1 MLGAMTS
8 TLMRLSVRAGLLGGA
23 VGVLACQ
30 EPGEGWVPPSTEGTV
45 TNASGGSTSGG
56 PATSDVTSSTAS
68 TSGAATATGGADGSS
83 STSSMTSDGG
93 ASSTGGSETTGE
105 STSDSTRT
113 TGSETTGSATT
124 GSATTGSAT
133 TGGGGDSLI
142 SNGDF
147 SSGEAN
153 WSFTGDGTVDT
164 SSGEYCVT
172 SNSGEELQIGWPA
185 DEEPAS
191 VQSGASYQF
200 SSTDYYS
207 GGTAPTVGVKLGQ
220 AQDPYPAFVEAAS
233 LSIGSSA

>member
-1 MLGAMTS
+1 
-8 TLMRLSVRAGLLGGA
+8 
-23 VGVLACQ
+23 
-30 EPGEGWVPPSTEGTV
+30 
-45 TNASGGSTSGG
+45 
-56 PATSDVTSSTAS
+56 
-68 TSGAATATGGADGSS
+68 
-83 STSSMTSDGG
+83 MTSDGG

-185 DEEPAS
+185 DVEPAS
-191 VQSGASYQF
+191 VQSGVSYQF
-200 SSTDYYS
+200 SYTAYYS
-207 GGTAPTVGVKLGQ
+207 GGTAPTVGVKVGQ
-220 AQDPYPAFVEAAS
+220 AQDPYAAFVEEAS
-233 LSIGSSA
+233 ISIGSSAMTFTHDFSMDADDAAGILFRVSGAGGTSVCFDDVTLTAM